1 MQIGKSN
8 IPFTALTRKQ
18 FHEQNHPTINDIKQ
32 LRVATASNGNE
43 FWVTGEDIPPHDACF
58 HNGIRVYDTQKRLDQ
73 FVRERRDGKL
83 E

>member
-8 IPFTALTRKQ
+8 IPFTALTRKP
-18 FHEQNHPTINDIKQ
+18 FHEQNHPTISDIKA

-43 FWVTGEDIPPHDACF
+43 FWVTGEDIPPHE
-58 HNGIRVYDTQKRLDQ
+58 GIRVYDTQKRLDQ